1 MDTEMGSVNQESR
14 LKFYK
19 TTLCLAYQ
27 SLGVVYGDLS
37 ISPIYVYQTTF
48 SGGMRL
54 YENNH
59 EILGVLSLV
68 IWTLTIIPLFKYV
81 IFVLG
86 ADDNGEGGTFAL
98 YSLLCRHS
106 KMGLLNASYAAREN
120 ISSCDSQISTEE
132 TRTSLLL
139 KEFFQKHRSSRI
151 VLLLVVLLGTSMV
164 IGDGIL
170 TPTMSVLSA
179 VIGIKVQVKELHED
193 HAVII
198 ACVILVGLFALQHF
212 GTHKVGFLFA
222 PILIAWLLCI
232 SGIGIYNII
241 HWNPHVIRAIS
252 PHYIYNFFRET
263 GKVGWSSLGAIVLC
277 ITGAEAMFADLG
289 HFSKLSVRIAFTA
302 IVYPCLI
309 LAYMGE
315 AAYLSQNHKDV
326 EHSFHKAIPKL
337 MFWPVFII
345 ATLATVVGS
354 QAIISATFSIISQ
367 CRALRCFPRV
377 KIVHTSSQVHGQIYI
392 PEVNWI
398 LMGLCIAVAIGFRD
412 ISMIGH
418 AYGLAV
424 ITVMFVTTCLM
435 FLIISTVWKQ
445 NIMAASM
452 FIVIFGSVEL
462 LYFSACIAKVQR
474 GGWLP
479 ILFSLVFMSLMSI
492 WQYGTSKKH
501 QFELENKVCLK
512 SLFSLGPSLGISRVP
527 GIGLIYTNLESGVP
541 PMFTHF
547 VTNFPAFHRILIFVT
562 LQSLMFPKVPPSERF
577 LVSRIGSSEFYLY
590 RCVVR
595 YGYKDVRDS
604 YDFETK
610 LIEKVAAFLQGEEL
624 VVMEQPMEKAV
635 ATGNGA
641 GVGSGKRR
649 KVQFQCVELNEEV
662 KELMEA
668 RESGVAYMIG
678 NPSIIAN
685 EVSSPVKKFVINVVY
700 GFLRRNC
707 RLPAIALGIP
717 HTSLVEVGMVYH
729 V

>member
-48 SGGMRL
+48 SGGMKL

-120 ISSCDSQISTEE
+120 ISSCDSQIPTEE

-170 TPTMSVLSA
+170 TPTMS
-179 VIGIKVQVKELHED
+179 D

-315 AAYLSQNHKDV
+315 AAYLSQNRTDV
-326 EHSFHKAIPKL
+326 EHSFHKAIPSKIYEL

-462 LYFSACIAKVQR
+462 LYFLACIAKVQR

-501 QFELENKVCLK
+501 QFELENKVCLE

-541 PMFTHF
+541 PMFAHF

-562 LQSLMFPKVPPSERF
+562 LQSLMVPKVPPGERF

-590 RCVVR
+590 HCVVR

-610 LIEKVAAFLQGEEL
+610 LIEKVAAFLQSEEL
-624 VVMEQPMEKAV
+624 AVTEQPMEKAV

>member
-37 ISPIYVYQTTF
+37 ISPVYVYQTTF
-48 SGGMRL
+48 SGGMKL
-54 YENNH
+54 YENNR
-59 EILGVLSLV
+59 EILGSGIL
-68 IWTLTIIPLFKYV
+68 
-81 IFVLG
+81 
-86 ADDNGEGGTFAL
+86 AGGTFAL

-106 KMGLLNASYAAREN
+106 KMGILNASYAAREN
-120 ISSCDSQISTEE
+120 ISSCDSQIPTEE

-170 TPTMSVLSA
+170 TPTMSVVSA
-179 VIGIKVQVKELHED
+179 VIGIKVKVELHEN

-198 ACVILVGLFALQHF
+198 ACIILVGLFALQHF

-232 SGIGIYNII
+232 SGVGIYNII

-315 AAYLSQNHKDV
+315 AAYLSQNRTDV
-326 EHSFHKAIPKL
+326 EHSFYKAIPNR

-412 ISMIGH
+412 ISIIGH

-435 FLIISTVWKQ
+435 FLIISMVWKQ

-492 WQYGTSKKH
+492 WLYGTSKKQ
-501 QFELENKVCLK
+501 QFELENKVCLE

-541 PMFTHF
+541 PMFAHF

-562 LQSLMFPKVPPSERF
+562 LQSLMVPKVPTGERF

-624 VVMEQPMEKAV
+624 AVMEQPMEKAM
-635 ATGNGA
+635 AMGNGA

-649 KVQFQCVELNEEV
+649 KVQFQYVELNEEV

-678 NPSIIAN
+678 NPSIIAK

-707 RLPAIALGIP
+707 RLPVIALGIP